1 MKYDVIV
8 YWYIWKEFYQSRNKR
23 LISHRNSKVYN
34 LIIEEHFVTI
44 VINIHSVICIN
55 EVLFKHDEMFICWHS
70 SEIDVW

>member
-23 LISHRNSKVYN
+23 LISHRNTKVNN
-34 LIIEEHFVTI
+34 LIIEDYSVTI
-44 VINIHSVICIN
+44 VINWYSIIIIDK
-55 EVLFKHDEMFICWHS
+55 VLFIHDVMFICWHS